1 MRKGNLSGV
10 LAAFNNLANP
20 TLRMLGHK
28 NIARHGRA
36 EPSPGRS
43 PWPRAEAPPTREGR
57 GATATSTGVPSPS
70 AACRHPRN
78 AIEAPSQ
85 PPIRSAIVPVCMVAS
100 DFGTLLSLQHP
111 VLGRVPVSL

>member
-43 PWPRAEAPPTREGR
+43 PWPRAEAPPTVRVAVR
-57 GATATSTGVPSPS
+57 PLP
-70 AACRHPRN
+70 
-78 AIEAPSQ
+78 
-85 PPIRSAIVPVCMVAS
+85 VPVCQARPRPADIPAMPSKRLPNHRFV
-100 DFGTLLSLQHP
+100 Q
-111 VLGRVPVSL
+111 R